1 MDYDGIKIW
10 IKISGQVKSIESVKV
25 NHIYQGDA
33 LEVLQSLESQQVD
46 MCVTSPP
53 YWGLRDYGVEGQL
66 GLEPDFNEY
75 IDKLCT
81 IFDEV
86 KRVLKDSGTCWVNLG
101 DSYSSTRWS
110 NSPSTTGKSGAY
122 TDIVLDKQHDLP
134 DKCLVGIPFRFA
146 LEMINRGWIL
156 RNTIIWHKPNCMP
169 SSVKDRFTVDFEYLF
184 FFSKNKKYY
193 FEQQFEKSAG
203 DWTKKGGAI
212 LNDTGWH
219 KGAYKSKPTI
229 KDMDKLDGLK
239 RNKRTV
245 WTISTKPYKGAHFA
259 VFPED
264 LIETPIKAGCP
275 LEICN
280 ECGEPRMKIKKI
292 IEGTSA
298 ANRNDSHTKY
308 GDLKTETI
316 HRQGMN
322 HKRGNN
328 LIEKRNLKPQK
339 VFVDEL
345 RDNFTVEKINKK
357 TTIKKTTIEHWFRY
371 DKSGFSYPTKEEWNE
386 VKSIFNTNL
395 FPELTNIILESDDI
409 IKNSKTVFE
418 LSDCGCGAGFHP
430 GTVLDPFMGSG
441 TTAAVAKRLN
451 RNYVGIELNP
461 EYHGLIHER
470 LDKTARIKPLNEY
483 GG

>member
-1 MDYDGIKIW
+1 MD
-10 IKISGQVKSIESVKV
+10 V
-25 NHIYQGDA
+25 NRVYCGDA
-33 LEVLQSLESQQVD
+33 KDVLETFPDKVID

-53 YWGLRDYGVEGQL
+53 YWGLRDYGVDGQL
-66 GLEPDFNEY
+66 GLEPSFEDY
-75 IDKLCT
+75 VDRLCGV
-81 IFDEV
+81 FDEV
-86 KRVLKDSGTCWVNLG
+86 KRVLKDGGTCWVNIG
-101 DSYSSTRWS
+101 DSYASGVNNNDRKKVNDVNNTA
-110 NSPSTTGKSGAY
+110 KS
-122 TDIVLDKQHDLP
+122 LP
-134 DKCLVGIPFRFA
+134 AKSLPAKSLVGIPFRFA
-146 LEMINRGWIL
+146 LEMIDRGWIL
-156 RNTIIWHKPNCMP
+156 RNTIIWHKSNCMP

-193 FEQQFEKSAG
+193 FEQQFEPVKKVDTTRTSLNGLGNGELAG
-203 DWTKKGGAI
+203 NLRFGSNGKQ
-212 LNDTGWH
+212 
-219 KGAYKSKPTI
+219 
-229 KDMDKLDGLK
+229 
-239 RNKRTV
+239 RNMRTV
-245 WTISTKPYKGAHFA
+245 WKIPTKPYKGAHFA

-322 HKRGNN
+322 HKRGNK

-345 RDNFTVEKINKK
+345 RDNFTVEEINKK

-386 VKSIFNTNL
+386 VKSVFNTNL

-451 RNYVGIELNP
+451 RNYIGIELNK
-461 EYHGLIHER
+461 EYHSLINER
-470 LDKTARIKPLNEY
+470 LSKVKVFKPLTSFLIKNDLK
-483 GG
+483 